1 MSAFCT
7 KIVAVLLIAM
17 FFTGCGGNEE
27 YDYPSSINVTGSG
40 TAYAEPDVASIE
52 FGVDLTEKDP
62 AEAVNQA
69 AEMMNSAFAA
79 AAELGIEESDMMSVS
94 YNMWV
99 EDEYDYYTY
108 EYTGETLYHVS
119 HYARVD
125 IRDLDSVGDVIAALV
140 EAGSNTISSI
150 TFRVED
156 SQSLLNEARTL
167 AVADAKRVAD
177 QLASELGMEVGDAT
191 YVNEWIDY
199 YPMYETSSMYADAS
213 CGITAPSISPGA
225 SSINLKVQITFEME

>member
-1 MSAFCT
+1 MSAFSSKLVT
-7 KIVAVLLIAM
+7 VLLIVV
-17 FFTGCGGNEE
+17 FFAGCGKNDE

-40 TAYAEPDVASIE
+40 TAYTEPDVASIE

-62 AEAVNQA
+62 AEAVDQA
-69 AEMMNSAFAA
+69 ADMMNSAFAA
-79 AAELGIEESDMMSVS
+79 AAELGIDDSDMMSVS

-125 IRDLDSVGDVIAALV
+125 IRDLDTVGDVIAALID
-140 EAGSNTISSI
+140 AGSNTISSV

-167 AVADAKRVAD
+167 AVADAKRVAE
-177 QLASELGMEVGDAT
+177 QLVAELDMELGDAT
-191 YVNEWIDY
+191 YINEWIDY
-199 YPMYETSSMYADAS
+199 YPMNETTMMYADAS
-213 CGITAPSISPGA
+213 CGISSPSISPGA
-225 SSINLKVQITFEME
+225 SSVNLKVQITFEME